1 MQIGAAPDQRRVWA
15 VRLAG
20 VRRSDAVNADLF
32 EAYRDMG
39 VSRVVT
45 TLPPDPAE
53 KTLPVLDRCA
63 ALIRRAN
70 E

>member
-1 MQIGAAPDQRRVWA
+1 
-15 VRLAG
+15 LAG
-20 VRRSDAVNADLF
+20 VRRSDAVNADL